1 MHIFKDKIRV
11 KGGQK
16 SNKLP
21 AKLSKLIYQKKT
33 MEIIITFNFVLL
45 NILKRVIV
53 KNVRVNI

>member
-1 MHIFKDKIRV
+1 MHIFNDKIRV

-21 AKLSKLIYQKKT
+21 EKIIKTNLSKK
-33 MEIIITFNFVLL
+33 EIIITFNFVLL